1 MESEGG
7 KFVTNS
13 FNRYVG
19 LFAKYNFMTWR
30 PSAAFLGARVKK
42 VLGGAKKSGSNR
54 SKSGT

>member
-7 KFVTNS
+7 GMSLPRKFVTNS

-30 PSAAFLGARVKK
+30 PS
-42 VLGGAKKSGSNR
+42 
-54 SKSGT
+54 